1 MCLRLGS
8 DEREILILTD
18 FICRWFYF
26 SNVKKRKLYSLN
38 WAAGILGLERG
49 QKLKTRGTFIKGK
62 PHGFPRLRSD
72 SFTEYCLHLEMMG
85 PREKFT

>member
-1 MCLRLGS
+1 MQLGS

-18 FICRWFYF
+18 FISRWFYF
-26 SNVKKRKLYSLN
+26 SHVKKKNLYSLN
-38 WAAGILGLERG
+38 WVEGIPGLERG
-49 QKLKTRGTFIKGK
+49 QQLKTRKTLVKGK
-62 PHGFPRLRSD
+62 PMDPHLRSS